1 MNFSRTETK
10 ISFAA
15 TRTTA
20 TIRIMF
26 SHIVVF
32 WTDPANPNAADK
44 LIAGMN
50 EYLKSLPGVLHFHA
64 GKMVPSHRPVSGS
77 NLSGRAQSGFFK
89 QTGTGR
95 LSGSSPAH

>member
-32 WTDPANPNAADK
+32 WTDPANPNAADE
-44 LIAGMN
+44 LIAGVN
-50 EYLKSLPGVLHFHA
+50 
-64 GKMVPSHRPVSGS
+64 
-77 NLSGRAQSGFFK
+77 
-89 QTGTGR
+89 
-95 LSGSSPAH
+95 